1 MTNKVFMLSYP
12 NDNLPEE
19 TGNRIDW
26 ARQETERLTGGAAGR
41 VIHFIQ
47 ENSSEPEHRLT
58 ISVPESDAEALAA
71 LQANGAEPEFEEP
84 GAPYA
89 EGNEIV
95 LPGSFQCLKFGHWL
109 DPRSIQDNPMRLT
122 LLCQE
127 VCEAIT
133 DLPAEAGDWRNWTWM
148 EHDEDDGTFII
159 AWSGQPPEETP

>member
-1 MTNKVFMLSYP
+1 MANKVFMLSYP

-47 ENSSEPEHRLT
+47 ENSREPEHRLT

-95 LPGSFQCLKFGHWL
+95 LPGSFQCLKFGLWL

-127 VCEAIT
+127 VCEAIP
-133 DLPAEAGDWRNWTWM
+133 DLPAEAKDWNNWTWM

-159 AWSGQPPEETP
+159 VWGEPPPEAP

>member
-1 MTNKVFMLSYP
+1 MANKVFMLSYP
-12 NDNLPEE
+12 NSSIPD
-19 TGNRIDW
+19 GKDAIIDW
-26 ARQETERLTGGAAGR
+26 ARHETERLTGGATGR

-47 ENSSEPEHRLT
+47 ENSREPEHRLT

-71 LQANGAEPEFEEP
+71 LHANGAEPEFEEP

-109 DPRSIQDNPMRLT
+109 HARSIQDNPLRLT

-127 VCEAIT
+127 VCEAIP
-133 DLPAEAGDWRNWTWM
+133 DLPAEAKDWNNWTWM

-159 AWSGQPPEETP
+159 TWSGQLPE